1 MYKYKFTVVTNRDE
15 KTKIQSTKKLFCQRS
30 MMMPSILLVDDNI
43 DLVELYTIVL
53 TRNGYK
59 TMAASGG
66 EECLNLLK
74 TSRPDLILLDI
85 MMEPMDGWET
95 LTRVRSDIKTRSIPV
110 IMVTGKK
117 PTWEEVRSHMH
128 DIEDYVVK
136 PLTVAALSDLVKSFF
151 SRQQVIEH
159 EIAVAKGA
167 GADEVTLNEYRQV
180 RRSLSAGSTMQR
192 IIGQR
197 EENIEITLKTLMGR
211 LQSLRHQYGI
221 TVPAG

>member
-1 MYKYKFTVVTNRDE
+1 
-15 KTKIQSTKKLFCQRS
+15 
-30 MMMPSILLVDDNI
+30 MMMSSILLVDDNT
-43 DLVELYTIVL
+43 DLVELYTIIL

-59 TMAASGG
+59 TMAAYGG
-66 EECLNLLK
+66 EECITLLK
-74 TSRPDLILLDI
+74 TSIPDLVLLDI

-95 LTRVRSDIKTRSIPV
+95 LTQIRSNIKTQSIPV

-117 PTWEEVRSHMH
+117 PTWDEVRSHMQ

-151 SRQQVIEH
+151 SRQQFIEQ
-159 EIAVAKGA
+159 EIAVAKVA
-167 GADEVTLNEYRQV
+167 GADDVTLNEYRQV

-197 EENIEITLKTLMGR
+197 EESIAITLKTLEER

-221 TVPAG
+221 TPSAG

>member
-1 MYKYKFTVVTNRDE
+1 M
-15 KTKIQSTKKLFCQRS
+15 S
-30 MMMPSILLVDDNI
+30 SILLVDDNT

-59 TMAASGG
+59 TFAAYGG
-66 EECLNLLK
+66 EDCLSLLK
-74 TSRPDLILLDI
+74 TSDPDLVLLDI
-85 MMEPMDGWET
+85 MMEPVDGWET
-95 LTRVRSDIKTRSIPV
+95 LTRLRSDIKTQSIPV

-117 PTWEEVRSHMH
+117 PTWDEVRSYMH
-128 DIEDYVVK
+128 DIDDYVVK

-159 EIAVAKGA
+159 EIAIAKGA
-167 GADEVTLNEYRQV
+167 GADEVTLKEYRQV

-197 EENIEITLKTLMGR
+197 EENIEISLITLKKR
-211 LQSLRHQYGI
+211 LQSLQHQYGI
-221 TVPAG
+221 TSSAS

>member
-1 MYKYKFTVVTNRDE
+1 
-15 KTKIQSTKKLFCQRS
+15 
-30 MMMPSILLVDDNI
+30 MMSSILLVDDNT

-59 TMAASGG
+59 TFAASGG
-66 EECLNLLK
+66 EECLAHLK
-74 TSRPDLILLDI
+74 ISIPDLVLLDI

-95 LTRVRSDIKTRSIPV
+95 LTRIRSDIKTQSIPV

-117 PTWEEVRSHMH
+117 PTWDEVRNHMQ

-136 PLTVAALSDLVKSFF
+136 PLTIAALSDLVKSFF

-167 GADEVTLNEYRQV
+167 GADEVSLKEYRQI
-180 RRSLSAGSTMQR
+180 RRSLSAGFTMQR
-192 IIGQR
+192 IIGHR
-197 EENIEITLKTLMGR
+197 EENIEISLKTLKER
-211 LQSLRHQYGI
+211 LQSLQHQYGI
-221 TVPAG
+221 AVSSG